1 MNHEQRI
8 LRWLQNEWR
17 ALMFNGCSDGGS
29 YLVSK
34 THLQVYTICSSMSV
48 ATAMGAMYTTLQQ

>member
-1 MNHEQRI
+1 MNSI
-8 LRWLQNEWR
+8 FFDGCKMNSWTYL
-17 ALMFNGCSDGGS
+17 FNGCSDGGS
-29 YLVSK
+29 HLVSK